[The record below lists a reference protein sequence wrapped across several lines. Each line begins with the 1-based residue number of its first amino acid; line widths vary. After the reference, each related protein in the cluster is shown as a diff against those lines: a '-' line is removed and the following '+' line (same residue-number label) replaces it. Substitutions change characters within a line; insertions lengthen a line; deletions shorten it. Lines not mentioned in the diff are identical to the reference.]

1 MILDSVMAFLVL
13 VAAFA
18 SWGHD
23 TNHNTAYRTWMA
35 LWVLTVCASWV
46 WARTKPEVTASVLV
60 ASHILQLAVYPF
72 PSPQNTLVPLILYQV
87 SLKTDPPR
95 RRFWLAMCVVG
106 PVSAGVSWGFAPT
119 ISEPFS
125 YKAHL
130 IRFCVIIIACM
141 ATLPNNWPC
150 TR

>member
-13 VAAFA
+13 IAAFA

-23 TNHNTAYRTWMA
+23 TNHNTAYRAWMA

-72 PSPQNTLVPLILYQV
+72 PSPQNTLVPLILY
-87 SLKTDPPR
+87 
-95 RRFWLAMCVVG
+95 
-106 PVSAGVSWGFAPT
+106 PVSYTHLTLPT
-119 ISEPFS
+119 IYS
-125 YKAHL
+125 
-130 IRFCVIIIACM
+130 V
-141 ATLPNNWPC
+141 
-150 TR
+150 